1 MRISILST
9 VIGAASIA
17 VEDVAAA
24 RDLDCM
30 VAHDSKWCSPAQDQ
44 FAACEATIDI
54 LQRLRYMLREFNAEA
69 IIAI

>member
-1 MRISILST
+1 
-9 VIGAASIA
+9 
-17 VEDVAAA
+17 VAAA